1 MSNVKFPKVN
11 YLPTGLEEFDR
22 VLGNGLIPG
31 SLTLLGGEPGIGK
44 STLLLQVVCNL
55 SKKFKVLF
63 ISGEESLSQ
72 VKMRAERIGIASSQ
86 AYLLSETE
94 MTEINSQI
102 EEIDPQV
109 IVVDS
114 IQSTYF
120 SQLPALPGSITQVR
134 ECAEN
139 FLQWAK
145 KKGVCVI
152 IIGHITK
159 EGIIAG
165 PKLLEHMVD
174 VVLYLEGER
183 EMLYRILRSVKNRFG
198 STNQIGL
205 FHMSSEGMKQVE
217 NPSALFLKERAIG
230 IPGSTI
236 LSTLNGNRSL
246 LLEVQALFSPSKLAV
261 PRRFCTGLS
270 SRRVAMILAVL
281 SRRLGF
287 KADNYDLYINLVGG
301 MFVNEPGADLPM
313 AMAMISALKN
323 IPIGEDTSSFGEIGL
338 GGEIRFVSGAKKRV
352 DEALSHGFKRIIY
365 PHSCGKIEV
374 KTDAELIRLKNL
386 KSLKI

>member
-1 MSNVKFPKVN
+1 
-11 YLPTGLEEFDR
+11 
-22 VLGNGLIPG
+22 
-31 SLTLLGGEPGIGK
+31 
-44 STLLLQVVCNL
+44 
-55 SKKFKVLF
+55 
-63 ISGEESLSQ
+63 
-72 VKMRAERIGIASSQ
+72 
-86 AYLLSETE
+86 

-120 SQLPALPGSITQVR
+120 SQLPALPGSMTQVR
-134 ECAEN
+134 ECAAN
-139 FLQWAK
+139 FLEWAK

-159 EGIIAG
+159 EGIITG

-270 SRRVAMILAVL
+270 SRRVAMILA
-281 SRRLGF
+281 
-287 KADNYDLYINLVGG
+287 
-301 MFVNEPGADLPM
+301 
-313 AMAMISALKN
+313 
-323 IPIGEDTSSFGEIGL
+323 
-338 GGEIRFVSGAKKRV
+338 
-352 DEALSHGFKRIIY
+352 
-365 PHSCGKIEV
+365 
-374 KTDAELIRLKNL
+374 
-386 KSLKI
+386 

>member
-120 SQLPALPGSITQVR
+120 SQSPALPGSITQVR

-287 KADNYDLYINLVGG
+287 KADNYDLYINFVGG

-323 IPIGEDTSSFGEIGL
+323 IPIGENTSSFGEIGL